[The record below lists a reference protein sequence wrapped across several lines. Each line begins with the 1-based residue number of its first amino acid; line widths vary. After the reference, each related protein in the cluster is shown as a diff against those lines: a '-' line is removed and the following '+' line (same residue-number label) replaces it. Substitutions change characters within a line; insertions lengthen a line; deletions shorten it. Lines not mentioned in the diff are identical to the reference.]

1 VTSINRMK
9 LTISFASLNKENCYR
24 LAMKLAILFPETTT
38 MLLFLHSPASF
49 GNTQSKNVSQ
59 REHDKLLMY
68 QLKAQKEPSATNTN
82 SISMIE
88 QQFHHNLMGI
98 YINYPTI

>member
-1 VTSINRMK
+1 M
-9 LTISFASLNKENCYR
+9 LASTKNNCYR
-24 LAMKLAILFPETTT
+24 LAMKLAILFPEATT

-49 GNTQSKNVSQ
+49 GNTQSENVSQ
-59 REHDKLLMY
+59 REHDELLMY

-88 QQFHHNLMGI
+88 QQFHHNPMGI
-98 YINYPTI
+98 YIKYPTNIV